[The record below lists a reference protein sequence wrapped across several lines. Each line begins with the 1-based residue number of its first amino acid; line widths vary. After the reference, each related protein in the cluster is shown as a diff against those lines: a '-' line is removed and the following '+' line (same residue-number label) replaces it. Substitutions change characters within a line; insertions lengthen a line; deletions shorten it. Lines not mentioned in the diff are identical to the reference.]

1 MSRIM
6 IAGTGSGSGKTTIV
20 CGLCQCIKDIGRT
33 PSALKCGPDYID
45 AMFHSRVLK
54 MRTGNLDSW
63 FCDKTTIR
71 TLLAKK
77 EKSSDITVIE
87 GVMGYY
93 DGAGFSTKGSSFE
106 IAQITDTPVIL
117 IVNCRGISN
126 SVGAVLKGFTT
137 FQENSQIRGVI
148 FNQMSEKLYPQAKKA
163 AQELGLIPLGFL
175 PYKKG
180 GALESRHLG
189 LVTADEVVHFKEKI
203 DTIAAQMKKSLDL
216 EGILALAET
225 AVPLKENE
233 DIREAEEK
241 EKEPVTALDKPES
254 TCLQDTAGN
263 KLRIA
268 VAKDAA
274 FCFLYEDNLEYLRAN
289 GCELVF
295 FSPLSD
301 KKLPEKID
309 GLLLYGGYPELH
321 TKALSENET
330 LKSEIKEQILG
341 GLPCIAECGG
351 FLYLHET
358 LETPEKERF
367 PMCGVIAGNGFGT
380 GKLCRFGYMTLTAQ
394 KDTMLAAK
402 GETIRAHEFHYWN
415 SDNIGADYEI
425 TKASDNT
432 AASGGYG
439 TDTLYAGFPHIY
451 FYGNEAA
458 AKRFLK
464 ACEMYHENNIK
475 DVHAISYG
483 MEEKNDIYRIFPEL
497 AEAGGLDKNAVKQA
511 QKHWNSIAK
520 PLYGLGKM
528 EQLITQIAGI
538 QNTPNVAIDKRAVIV
553 MCADNGIVE
562 EGVTQTGQEV
572 TAMVADN
579 FTKSSTSVCAMS
591 KVAGVDL
598 FPVDIGMAVDVP
610 SVTVKEEKV
619 AYGTRNFSKEPAMT
633 REEVWQAI
641 EIGIRKVE
649 QLKEQ
654 GYEMIATGEM
664 GIGNTTTSSAVASVL
679 LSVAPEQVTGRG
691 AGLSSA
697 GLEKKIS
704 VIKDAIANYQP
715 DKEDPVDVLSKVGG
729 LDIAGLTGVFLGGT
743 LYRVPVVIDGF
754 ISSVAA
760 LCAARMVPVSKSYF
774 LPSHVSKEPAGAMLL
789 EALEL
794 SPLLTCNMSL
804 GEGTGAVAVI
814 PVLEMGLS
822 VYREMTTFE
831 KAKIEQYEVLK

>member
-20 CGLCQCIKDIGRT
+20 CGLCRCIKDLGRT

-77 EKSSDITVIE
+77 EKSSDIAVIE

-203 DTIAAQMKKSLDL
+203 DTIAAQMEKSLDL

-254 TCLQDTAGN
+254 TGLQDTAGN

-729 LDIAGLTGVFLGGT
+729 LDIAGLTGVFLGGA